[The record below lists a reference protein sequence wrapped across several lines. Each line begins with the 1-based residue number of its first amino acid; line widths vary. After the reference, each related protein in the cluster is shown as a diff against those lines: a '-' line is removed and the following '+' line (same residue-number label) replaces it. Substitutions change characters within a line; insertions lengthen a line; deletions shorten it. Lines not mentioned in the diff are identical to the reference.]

1 MLATSGPPTWPKAM
15 RAFAISHT
23 VHFSDQILLQR
34 CNDVHSAGLQKY
46 VAAA

>member
-1 MLATSGPPTWPKAM
+1 M